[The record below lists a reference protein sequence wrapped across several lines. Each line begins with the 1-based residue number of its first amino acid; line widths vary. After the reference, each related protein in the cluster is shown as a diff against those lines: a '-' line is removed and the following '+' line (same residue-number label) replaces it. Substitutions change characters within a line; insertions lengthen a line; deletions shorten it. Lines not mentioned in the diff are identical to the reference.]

1 MRKTSSHVN
10 EDVAEEKEEEA
21 MLVSVVLFCFLGGYF
36 GVLLGYLG
44 VQSCCLFNILV

>member
-21 MLVSVVLFCFLGGYF
+21 MLKLMEVVVEGKW
-36 GVLLGYLG
+36 
-44 VQSCCLFNILV
+44 